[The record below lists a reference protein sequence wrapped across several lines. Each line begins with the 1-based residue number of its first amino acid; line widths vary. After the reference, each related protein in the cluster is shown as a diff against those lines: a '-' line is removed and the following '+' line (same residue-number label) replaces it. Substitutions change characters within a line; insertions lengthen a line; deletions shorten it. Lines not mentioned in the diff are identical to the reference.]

1 MNVLF
6 FGEIEFPGTILEL
19 AEKLDAQQNS
29 DLFLPRFVEENK
41 LTYAFSTDIFNLNQY
56 SSFGMWL

>member
-19 AEKLDAQQNS
+19 AEKLDAQENS

-41 LTYAFSTDIFNLNQY
+41 LTSI
-56 SSFGMWL
+56 